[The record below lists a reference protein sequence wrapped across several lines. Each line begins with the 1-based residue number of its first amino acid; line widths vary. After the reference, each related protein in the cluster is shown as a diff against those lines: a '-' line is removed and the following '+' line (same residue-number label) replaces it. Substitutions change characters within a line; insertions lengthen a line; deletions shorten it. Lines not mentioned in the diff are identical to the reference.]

1 MMKINPRD
9 MERAM
14 KKMGMQT
21 ETIDAEEVI
30 IKTPEKEIVIS
41 SPNVTKVIVMGQVTF
56 QIMGQES
63 VRGRGRFSADDIK
76 LVMDKTGKDE
86 AAAKSALEEEG
97 DIASAILRLKG

>member
-30 IKTPEKEIVIS
+30 IRTPEKEIVIS
-41 SPNVTKVIVMGQVTF
+41 SPQVTKVMVMGQTTF

-63 VRGRGRFSADDIK
+63 ERGKGRFSADDVK
-76 LVMDKTGKDE
+76 LVMQKTGKGE
-86 AAAKSALEEEG
+86 AAAKKALEEEG
-97 DIASAILRLKG
+97 DIASAILKLLG